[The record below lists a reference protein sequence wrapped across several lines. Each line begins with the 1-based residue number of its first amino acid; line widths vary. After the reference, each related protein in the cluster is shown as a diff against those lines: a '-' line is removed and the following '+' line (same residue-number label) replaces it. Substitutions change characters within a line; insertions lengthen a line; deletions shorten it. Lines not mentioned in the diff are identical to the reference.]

1 MDLVLRVVIVLGFV
15 YVVTRAVGKRELSS
29 LEPFDVILLVV
40 IGDLVQQG
48 ITQNDFSVTG
58 LMLAGGTISLMAM
71 AISYGT
77 FKFPRLRP
85 LLDGEP
91 VILVEDGKLLPK
103 NLGRERITEGE
114 LLAQARLEGL
124 DGIDGVRFA
133 VLETNGQISFIR
145 KSGRR

>member
-1 MDLVLRVVIVLGFV
+1 MDIVV
-15 YVVTRAVGKRELSS
+15 RAVVGFAFVFLLARIVGRRELSS
-29 LEPFDVILLVV
+29 MEPFDLLLLVM

-145 KSGRR
+145 KSG

>member
-1 MDLVLRVVIVLGFV
+1 MDIVV
-15 YVVTRAVGKRELSS
+15 RAVVGFAFVFLLARIVGRRELSS
-29 LEPFDVILLVV
+29 MEPFDLLLLVM

-91 VILVEDGKLLPK
+91 VILVEDGKVLPK

-145 KSGRR
+145 KSG

>member
-1 MDLVLRVVIVLGFV
+1 MDLVLRAIVGFAFV
-15 YVVTRAVGKRELSS
+15 FLLARIVGRRELSS
-29 LEPFDVILLVV
+29 MEPFDLLLLVM

-145 KSGRR
+145 KSG

>member
-1 MDLVLRVVIVLGFV
+1 MDIVV
-15 YVVTRAVGKRELSS
+15 RAVVGFAFVFLLARIVGRRELSS
-29 LEPFDVILLVV
+29 MEPFDLLLLVM

-103 NLGRERITEGE
+103 NLGRERITVGE

-145 KSGRR
+145 KSG